1 MGSLIEMKLDR
12 ELGKPTLPKPT
23 DPLVDHREAARALRV
38 LYPGIKITG
47 RSIRMQDGA
56 RTVRE
61 IKL

>member
-12 ELGKPTLPKPT
+12 ELGKPTLPKPS

-38 LYPGIKITG
+38 LYPGIKIKG
-47 RSIRMQDGA
+47 RSKRKQDGA
-56 RTVRE
+56 WTYRE